1 MYVLSTLIQGLIPI
15 AYTFKIVQM
24 PNIRATTRED
34 YKHSIVLA
42 YTFKI

>member
-1 MYVLSTLIQGLIPI
+1 
-15 AYTFKIVQM
+15 VQM
-24 PNIRATTRED
+24 PIIRATTRED